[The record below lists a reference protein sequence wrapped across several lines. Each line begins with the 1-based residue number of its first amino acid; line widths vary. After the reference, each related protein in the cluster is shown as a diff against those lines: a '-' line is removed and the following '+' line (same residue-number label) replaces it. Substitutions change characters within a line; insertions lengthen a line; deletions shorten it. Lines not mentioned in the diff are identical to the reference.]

1 MIIVLKPEASER
13 EVDHII
19 DRLRELGLKSQLST
33 GQERTIIGVIGDDR
47 ILHNQPLTALPGVE
61 SVLPIL
67 APWKLVSREFKR
79 EGTVID
85 VSGVKIGGNK
95 LVIMAGPC
103 AVERLEITV
112 GIAHEVKAAGASI
125 LRGGAYKPRTSPY
138 SFQGLGREGLD
149 YLVEAKK
156 QTGLPVVSEI
166 LDTRDIELFL
176 EKADI
181 IQIGARNMQNFEL
194 LKEVGAYDKPV
205 LLKRGL
211 SATIKEFLL
220 SAEYIMSRGNQNVML
235 CERGIRTFETQYR
248 NTLDLAAVP
257 TLKELSHL
265 PVIVDPSHA
274 TGKWNL
280 VAPMSK
286 AAVAAGADGILIEVH
301 SNPECALCDGEESIK
316 PSQVQG
322 IDAGHAK
329 DCGGGRSGTVIRRI
343 VFEGLRIEARPRSGL
358 KNGAAFHPGHD
369 YRSRADRR
377 ITRHDSPSKEVGGKG
392 HRSWAACRKLENCGR
407 AGRDRSLCRRPQRR
421 SEGCRPGRVGHASRH
436 L

>member
-47 ILHNQPLTALPGVE
+47 VLHNQPLTALPGVE

-79 EGTVID
+79 EGTVIH
-85 VSGVKIGGNK
+85 VGNLKIGGNK

-194 LKEVGAYDKPV
+194 LKEGGAYDKPV

-316 PSQVQG
+316 PTQFKELMRDMG
-322 IDAGHAK
+322 KIAGAV
-329 DCGGGRSGTVIRRI
+329 GR
-343 VFEGLRIEARPRSGL
+343 EL
-358 KNGAAFHPGHD
+358 
-369 YRSRADRR
+369 
-377 ITRHDSPSKEVGGKG
+377 
-392 HRSWAACRKLENCGR
+392 
-407 AGRDRSLCRRPQRR
+407 
-421 SEGCRPGRVGHASRH
+421 
-436 L
+436 